1 MTTCRMPAGRMAVLW
16 AMWLAATVALAENP
30 TPPAPAAPL
39 KIGPG
44 MNAVGRNLRDQR
56 FWEVDLSGAD
66 FSDADL
72 TNVTF
77 ECCNLQNVRFCGAR
91 MNGTYIEDCETT
103 GADFTD
109 AVIGY
114 VERGMNRLEIA
125 PEQLKATKTYAS
137 KKKSMYGCSIPG
149 GDYDFR
155 NFRLHDCYFQN
166 ERTFENSDFSGAS
179 LEGVCF
185 EYGLRFDQLASTD
198 NYRRKRFYRL
208 NTTVFGPADFTGIC
222 FFDSVLRTVDEMVLE
237 NTRFEGSCGLGGKV
251 RAEQIRATY
260 NYRHGDLSRLTLGEE
275 KVGDIDLSGLDLSSQ
290 NLTDVNF
297 QGSFAG
303 AKFDDAVIS
312 GAKLGEARNLT
323 ADQIRT
329 TWNFKHG
336 RMADIELPAAV
347 ARELG
352 LEQKK

>member
-1 MTTCRMPAGRMAVLW
+1 MTTCRMPAGRMEMLW
-16 AMWLAATVALAENP
+16 AMWLAATVGLAEDP
-30 TPPAPAAPL
+30 ASPAPAAPL

-44 MNAVGRNLRDQR
+44 MKAVGHNLRDQR

-114 VERGMNRLEIA
+114 VERGVNRLEIT

-155 NFRLHDCYFQN
+155 KFRLLDCDFQN
-166 ERTFENSDFSGAS
+166 ERTFHNSDFSGAS
-179 LEGVCF
+179 LEGVSF

-198 NYRRKRFYRL
+198 NYRRKKFHRL
-208 NTTVFGPADFTGIC
+208 NTSVFGPADFTDVC
-222 FFDSVLRTVDEMVLE
+222 FVDSVLRTIDDMVLE
-237 NTRFEGSCGLGGKV
+237 NTRFEGSCALSGKFH
-251 RAEQIRATY
+251 ANQIRATY
-260 NYRHGDLSRLTLGEE
+260 NYRHGDLSRLTLREK
-275 KVGDIDLSGLDLSSQ
+275 KVGDIDLSGLDLSGQ

-312 GAKLGEARNLT
+312 GAKLAGARDLA
-323 ADQIRT
+323 ADQIRA

-336 RMADIELPAAV
+336 RMADIELPAAL

>member
-1 MTTCRMPAGRMAVLW
+1 M
-16 AMWLAATVALAENP
+16 
-30 TPPAPAAPL
+30 
-39 KIGPG
+39 
-44 MNAVGRNLRDQR
+44 R
-56 FWEVDLSGAD
+56 FDEEDLSGAD

-77 ECCNLQNVRFCGAR
+77 ELCNLQNVRFCGAR

-103 GADFTD
+103 GADLTD

-114 VERGMNRLEIA
+114 VERGMDRLEIS
-125 PEQLKATKTYAS
+125 PEQLKATKAYAS
-137 KKKSMYGCSIPG
+137 KNKFMYGCSIPG

-155 NFRLHDCYFQN
+155 KFVLRDCDFQN
-166 ERTFENSDFSGAS
+166 ERTFHNSDFSGAS

-185 EYGLRFDQLASTD
+185 EDGLRFDQLASTD

-208 NTTVFGPADFTGIC
+208 NTTVYGPADFTEVC
-222 FFDSVLRTVDEMVLE
+222 FFESGLRIVDDVVLE
-237 NTRFEGSCGLGGKV
+237 NTRFEGRCSLKGKV
-251 RAEQIRATY
+251 RANQIRATY
-260 NYRHGDLSRLTLGEE
+260 NYRHGDLSRLTLWEN
-275 KVGDIDLSGLDLSSQ
+275 KVGDIDLSGLDLSGQ

-297 QGSFAG
+297 GGTFAG
-303 AKFDDAVIS
+303 ATFEDAVIS
-312 GAKLGEARNLT
+312 GAKFDRARELT

-329 TWNFKHG
+329 TWNFKHS

-347 ARELG
+347 AQELG